1 MAWTGGLDETPP
13 LYCANCGFIPEEAD
27 YKEVPMNAQEY
38 TQFVL
43 SKVSP
48 ETIEQPL
55 MAGALG
61 LAGEA
66 GEVADL
72 VKKYTFH
79 GHKLAIEEVV
89 EELGDLFFYMTLIM
103 HALETDL
110 ETVIEMNVQKL
121 DSRYPEGFKSVR
133 SMNRT

>member
-1 MAWTGGLDETPP
+1 
-13 LYCANCGFIPEEAD
+13 
-27 YKEVPMNAQEY
+27 MNDREY
-38 TQFVL
+38 MQFVL
-43 SKVSP
+43 GKVSP
-48 ETIEQPL
+48 ETQEQPL

-79 GHKLAIEEVV
+79 GHKLAIEEVM

-103 HALETDL
+103 NAFETDL
-110 ETVIEMNVQKL
+110 ETVIEMNVEKL
-121 DSRYPEGFKSVR
+121 EARYPSGFESIR